1 MKDDKELEQKK
12 LAFVLYKDRGY
23 ENLERQ
29 GLADKHTGSVQPPF
43 SDGIGE
49 VERKY
54 EKSSTREHSASEV
67 TSRRQSAV
75 DDLSKSERFQ
85 ADNIVRRPISQ
96 MPASHTA
103 SNQYPGLDGDSHQ
116 PSEAKTMTHPNQAEI
131 DCCFKNLLA
140 EIAEVK
146 PKVVILLGEKVCSAV
161 EKKLDI
167 KLKRWRGFEY
177 FATEHNGIW
186 YLPVQHPSYIY
197 VYKRKEAEKYVE
209 KIAEA
214 IGKAVDEVK

>member
-1 MKDDKELEQKK
+1 MFNL
-12 LAFVLYKDRGY
+12 LFCIINYIFVG
-23 ENLERQ
+23 
-29 GLADKHTGSVQPPF
+29 ASVSPHLKMGVLDAQNF
-43 SDGIGE
+43 ISNTYDALWVGISAKIGE
-49 VERKY
+49 KPLSGTTNTGRLVKQIEAACGRLGYKTNLVKY
-54 EKSSTREHSASEV
+54 KNGKLR
-67 TSRRQSAV
+67 
-75 DDLSKSERFQ
+75 
-85 ADNIVRRPISQ
+85 
-96 MPASHTA
+96 
-103 SNQYPGLDGDSHQ
+103 Y
-116 PSEAKTMTHPNQAEI
+116 PNQAEI
-131 DCCFKNLLA
+131 DCCFKHLLA

-209 KIAEA
+209 KVAEA
-214 IGKAVDEVK
+214 IGKAVDEV